1 MRNVGIPP
9 VYTHTDIH
17 THICSSWMRLYNVKK
32 KTGSTNNIQR
42 MKHPVNIWT
51 KVSNHLFRIKPILFS
66 SGSVIFIKCCTTF
79 TVIKILLLLT
89 TTMMMM
95 MLWPMFASQILIR
108 HEGCKRNIYFSEHIQ
123 LHLIYCSR
131 WNDLPCTNDVIKVE
145 SITRPY
151 KHFNNVSFFFFFS
164 FRFHFIFSLGLMLW
178 LCFYFLSFPFQRR
191 CCQRRFLMRTIYF
204 LASFLLFF
212 FLSEYYIH
220 MM

>member
-1 MRNVGIPP
+1 MSASHQ
-9 VYTHTDIH
+9 YTHTQTHIH
-17 THICSSWMRLYNVKK
+17 TYAVAEWRLYNVKK

-79 TVIKILLLLT
+79 TVTKILLLLT

-131 WNDLPCTNDVIKVE
+131 WNDLPCTNDVIRVE

-151 KHFNNVSFFFFFS
+151 KHFNNVSFFFFFLSVFILFFRWGWCCGCVFIS
-164 FRFHFIFSLGLMLW
+164 FP
-178 LCFYFLSFPFQRR
+178 FLSFSTSLLSTSISYAHNLLP
-191 CCQRRFLMRTIYF
+191 RFISSL
-204 LASFLLFF
+204 F